1 MLKFMYELFPLYH
14 PLQQMEVYF
23 QQIINALT
31 NVPQLTTN
39 EINVKKEKKLH
50 SFSFKF

>member
-14 PLQQMEVYF
+14 PPQQMEVYF

-39 EINVKKEKKLH
+39 KCKQKQKKYLH